1 MAPLFEFSSF
11 IVIQLQRDIQTMSS
25 FAQQVSNA
33 IETKLCPKASKL
45 LQQMRRCLATLQR
58 TGSERVSGLQQELI
72 QKEIREVGRT
82 AERVYKASKN
92 FLKHCDTK
100 E

>member
-1 MAPLFEFSSF
+1 
-11 IVIQLQRDIQTMSS
+11 
-25 FAQQVSNA
+25 
-33 IETKLCPKASKL
+33 
-45 LQQMRRCLATLQR
+45 MRRCLATLQR
-58 TGSERVSGLQQELI
+58 TGSERVSGLQQEMI

-82 AERVYKASKN
+82 TERIYKASKN